1 MSKTIIGITG
11 GSGSGKTYLTKKI
24 INKFGDEKIN
34 IIKMDSYYKDLA
46 HLSMQERE
54 MNNFDHPDAF
64 DFELLVNHLNILF
77 KEDSVKIP
85 VYDYKTHTRKKNTEE
100 IKYKPII
107 IIEGIFSMYYKK
119 LRELM
124 DYKVFIATSNKT
136 RKERRINR
144 DKISRDRTLD
154 SILNQYEKM
163 VEPMYEKY
171 IKPMKNISNLIIKEN
186 DKNNININKLF
197 KFIELK
203 L

>member
-1 MSKTIIGITG
+1 MNKTIIGITG
-11 GSGSGKTYLTKKI
+11 GSGSGKTYLSNKI

-54 MNNFDHPDAF
+54 VNNFDHPDAF
-64 DFELLVNHLNILF
+64 DFELLVDHLNILF
-77 KEDSVKIP
+77 NEDSVKIP
-85 VYDYKTHTRKKNTEE
+85 IYDYKTHTRKKNTKE

>member
-11 GSGSGKTYLTKKI
+11 GSGSGKTYLSNKI
-24 INKFGDEKIN
+24 IDKFGDEKIN

-54 MNNFDHPDAF
+54 VNNFDHPDAF
-64 DFELLVNHLNILF
+64 DFELLVDHLNILF
-77 KEDSVKIP
+77 NEDSVKIP
-85 VYDYKTHTRKKNTEE
+85 IYDYKTHTRKKNTKE

>member
-11 GSGSGKTYLTKKI
+11 GSGSGKTYLSNKI

-54 MNNFDHPDAF
+54 VNNFDHPDAF
-64 DFELLVNHLNILF
+64 DFELLVDHLNILF
-77 KEDSVKIP
+77 NEDSVKIP
-85 VYDYKTHTRKKNTEE
+85 IYDYKTHTRKKNTEE

>member
-11 GSGSGKTYLTKKI
+11 GSGSGKTYLSNKI
-24 INKFGDEKIN
+24 IDKFGDEKIN

-54 MNNFDHPDAF
+54 VNNFDHPDAF

-77 KEDSVKIP
+77 NEDSVKIP
-85 VYDYKTHTRKKNTEE
+85 IYDYKTHTRKKNTEE

>member
-11 GSGSGKTYLTKKI
+11 GSGSGKTYLSNKI
-24 INKFGDEKIN
+24 IDKFGDEKIN

-54 MNNFDHPDAF
+54 VNNFDHPDAF
-64 DFELLVNHLNILF
+64 DFELLVDHLNILF
-77 KEDSVKIP
+77 NEDFVKIP
-85 VYDYKTHTRKKNTEE
+85 IYDYKTHTRKKNTEE

>member
-11 GSGSGKTYLTKKI
+11 GSGSGKTYLTNKI
-24 INKFGDEKIN
+24 VDKFGDKNIN

-54 MNNFDHPDAF
+54 INNFDHPDAF
-64 DFELLVNHLNILF
+64 DFELLLDHLNILF
-77 KEDSVKIP
+77 NKNSVQIP
-85 VYDYKTHTRKKNTEE
+85 IYDYKTHTRKKTVEK

-107 IIEGIFSMYYKK
+107 IIEGIFSIHYKK
-119 LRELM
+119 LRDLM
-124 DYKVFIATSNKT
+124 DYKVFIETTNKT

-144 DKISRDRTLD
+144 DKISRDRTLE

-171 IKPMKNISNLIIKEN
+171 IKPMKNVSNLIIKEN

>member
-11 GSGSGKTYLTKKI
+11 GSGSGKTYLSNKI
-24 INKFGDEKIN
+24 IDKFGDEKIN

-54 MNNFDHPDAF
+54 VNNFDHPDAF
-64 DFELLVNHLNILF
+64 DFELLVDHLNILF
-77 KEDSVKIP
+77 NEDSVKIP
-85 VYDYKTHTRKKNTEE
+85 IYDYKTHTRKKNTEE

>member
-1 MSKTIIGITG
+1 
-11 GSGSGKTYLTKKI
+11 
-24 INKFGDEKIN
+24 
-34 IIKMDSYYKDLA
+34 
-46 HLSMQERE
+46 
-54 MNNFDHPDAF
+54 
-64 DFELLVNHLNILF
+64 
-77 KEDSVKIP
+77 
-85 VYDYKTHTRKKNTEE
+85 
-100 IKYKPII
+100 
-107 IIEGIFSMYYKK
+107 MYYKK

>member
-11 GSGSGKTYLTKKI
+11 GSGSGKTYLSNKI

-54 MNNFDHPDAF
+54 VNNFDHPDAF

-77 KEDSVKIP
+77 NEDSVKIP
-85 VYDYKTHTRKKNTEE
+85 IYDYKTHTRKKNTEE
-100 IKYKPII
+100 VKYKPII

>member
-1 MSKTIIGITG
+1 
-11 GSGSGKTYLTKKI
+11 
-24 INKFGDEKIN
+24 
-34 IIKMDSYYKDLA
+34 MDSYYKDLA

-54 MNNFDHPDAF
+54 VNNFDHPDAF
-64 DFELLVNHLNILF
+64 DFELLVDHLNILF
-77 KEDSVKIP
+77 NEDSVKIP
-85 VYDYKTHTRKKNTEE
+85 IYDYKTHTRKKNTEE

-144 DKISRDRTLD
+144 DKITRDRTLD

>member
-1 MSKTIIGITG
+1 MNKTIIGITG
-11 GSGSGKTYLTKKI
+11 GSGSGKTYLSNKI

-54 MNNFDHPDAF
+54 VNNFDHPDAF
-64 DFELLVNHLNILF
+64 DFELLVKHLNILF
-77 KEDSVKIP
+77 NEDSVKIP
-85 VYDYKTHTRKKNTEE
+85 IYDYKTHTRKKNTEE

>member
-11 GSGSGKTYLTKKI
+11 GSGSGKTYLSNKI

-54 MNNFDHPDAF
+54 VNNFDHPDAF
-64 DFELLVNHLNILF
+64 DFELLVDHLNILF
-77 KEDSVKIP
+77 NEDSVKIP
-85 VYDYKTHTRKKNTEE
+85 IYDYKTHTRKKNTKE

>member
-11 GSGSGKTYLTKKI
+11 GSGSGKTYLTNKI
-24 INKFGDEKIN
+24 VDKFGDNNIN

-54 MNNFDHPDAF
+54 INNFDHPDAF
-64 DFELLVNHLNILF
+64 DFELLLDHLNILF
-77 KEDSVKIP
+77 NKNSVQIP
-85 VYDYKTHTRKKNTEE
+85 IYDYKTHTRKKNVEK

-107 IIEGIFSMYYKK
+107 IIEGIFSIHYKK
-119 LRELM
+119 LRDLM
-124 DYKVFIATSNKT
+124 DYKVFIETTNKT

-144 DKISRDRTLD
+144 DKISRDRTLE

>member
-11 GSGSGKTYLTKKI
+11 GSGSGKTYLSNKI
-24 INKFGDEKIN
+24 IDKFGDEKIN

-54 MNNFDHPDAF
+54 VNNFDHPDAF
-64 DFELLVNHLNILF
+64 DFELLVDHLNILF
-77 KEDSVKIP
+77 NEDSVKIP
-85 VYDYKTHTRKKNTEE
+85 IYDYKTHTRKKNTEE

-124 DYKVFIATSNKT
+124 DYKVFISTSNKT

>member
-171 IKPMKNISNLIIKEN
+171 IEPMKNISNLVIKEN
-186 DKNNININKLF
+186 DKNNINKLF

>member
-1 MSKTIIGITG
+1 MNKTIIGITG
-11 GSGSGKTYLTKKI
+11 GSGSGKTYLSNKI

-54 MNNFDHPDAF
+54 VNNFDHPDAF
-64 DFELLVNHLNILF
+64 DFELLVKHLNILF
-77 KEDSVKIP
+77 NEDSVKIP
-85 VYDYKTHTRKKNTEE
+85 IYDYKTHTRKKNTEE
-100 IKYKPII
+100 IKSKPII

>member
-1 MSKTIIGITG
+1 MNKTIIGITG
-11 GSGSGKTYLTKKI
+11 GSGSGKTYLSNKI

-54 MNNFDHPDAF
+54 VNNFDHPDAF
-64 DFELLVNHLNILF
+64 DFELLVDHLNILF
-77 KEDSVKIP
+77 NEDSVKIP
-85 VYDYKTHTRKKNTEE
+85 IYDYKTHTRKKNTEE

>member
-11 GSGSGKTYLTKKI
+11 GSGSGKTYLTNKI
-24 INKFGDEKIN
+24 VDKFGDKKIN

-46 HLSMQERE
+46 HLSMEERE
-54 MNNFDHPDAF
+54 VNNFDHPDAF

-77 KEDSVKIP
+77 NENSVKIP
-85 VYDYKTHTRKKNTEE
+85 IYDYKTHTRKKKLDE
-100 IKYKPII
+100 IKCKPII
-107 IIEGIFSMYYKK
+107 IIEGIFSMYYEK
-119 LRELM
+119 LRNLM
-124 DYKVFIATSNKT
+124 DYKVFIATTNKT

-163 VEPMYEKY
+163 VEPMYKKY
-171 IKPMKNISNLIIKEN
+171 IKPMENISNLIIKEN

>member
-1 MSKTIIGITG
+1 MNKTIIGVTG
-11 GSGSGKTYLTKKI
+11 GSGSGKTYLTNMI

-46 HLSMQERE
+46 HLSMQKRE
-54 MNNFDHPDAF
+54 VNNFDHPDAF

-77 KEDSVKIP
+77 NEDFVNIP
-85 VYDYKTHTRKKNTEE
+85 IYDYKTHTRKKNEE
-100 IKYKPII
+100 KIKYKPII
-107 IIEGIFSMYYKK
+107 IIEGIFSIHYKK
-119 LRELM
+119 LRDLM
-124 DYKVFIATSNKT
+124 DYKVFIETTNKT

-144 DKISRDRTLD
+144 DKISRDRTLE

-171 IKPMKNISNLIIKEN
+171 IKPMKNVSNLIIKEN

>member
-1 MSKTIIGITG
+1 MNKTIIGITG
-11 GSGSGKTYLTKKI
+11 GSGSGKTYLSNKI

-54 MNNFDHPDAF
+54 VNNFDHPDAF

-77 KEDSVKIP
+77 NEDSVKIP
-85 VYDYKTHTRKKNTEE
+85 IYDYKTHTRKKNTEE

>member
-11 GSGSGKTYLTKKI
+11 GSGSGKTYLTNKV

-34 IIKMDSYYKDLA
+34 IIKMDSYYKDLS

-54 MNNFDHPDAF
+54 VNNFDHPDAF

-77 KEDSVKIP
+77 NEDSVKIP
-85 VYDYKTHTRKKNTEE
+85 IYDYKTHTRKKKFEE

-107 IIEGIFSMYYKK
+107 IIEGIFSMYYEK
-119 LRELM
+119 LRDLM
-124 DYKVFIATSNKT
+124 DYRVFIETTNKI

-144 DKISRDRTLD
+144 DKISRDRTLG

-186 DKNNININKLF
+186 DKNNINKLF

>member
-11 GSGSGKTYLTKKI
+11 GSGSGKTYLTNKI
-24 INKFGDEKIN
+24 VDKFGDKNIN

-54 MNNFDHPDAF
+54 INNFDHPDAF
-64 DFELLVNHLNILF
+64 DFELLLDHLNILF
-77 KEDSVKIP
+77 NKNSVQIP
-85 VYDYKTHTRKKNTEE
+85 IYDYKTHTRKKTVEK

-107 IIEGIFSMYYKK
+107 IIEGIFSIHYKK
-119 LRELM
+119 LRDLM
-124 DYKVFIATSNKT
+124 DYKVFIETTNKT
-136 RKERRINR
+136 RKERTINR
-144 DKISRDRTLD
+144 DKISRDRTLE

-171 IKPMKNISNLIIKEN
+171 IKPMKNVSNLIIKEN